1 MTERSIVWQGITPGD
16 AGPYSAYDWQLL
28 QQYIVPFAG
37 MRVNV
42 GPFQGSGTQP
52 DEGLRVEATNP
63 TTTQVSVLPGSALVR
78 GIVYINDGTEN
89 LSIAANASGNP
100 RIDTIILEAD
110 FTLQTVRLDVL
121 QGTPAAS
128 PTPPSLTQTDNV
140 LWQIPLAD
148 IAVANGF
155 ITITDADVQSRHE
168 WIDTAAGVYID
179 NVLNNSGTTL
189 QTGDVVVWDNTADRA
204 VTTTTTE
211 DNKLT
216 AGVWLGRTAAA
227 NYGRVQVRGVGLVRT
242 LAAVAIGDLLTSS
255 TTAVTATTPT
265 SGIKNKFL
273 ARVVQATSA
282 GGLALCNIDV
292 HTVADFDVLL
302 YQHQAASNTAG
313 GTSTAGSWQTRP
325 INTEVIDTGGFG
337 AVAANVITLQP
348 GRYTFWASATF
359 AGSTAQIGRLR
370 WRNTTAG
377 STVLQSVN
385 YGAGAGTPSF
395 SGFFE
400 ITTVS
405 NFELQ
410 YWVSTGTA
418 TTGLGAALNT
428 GDVEVY
434 ATIMLLRHAETL
446 T

>member
-1 MTERSIVWQGITPGD
+1 MTERSIVWQGTTPGD

-28 QQYIVPFAG
+28 QQYLIPFAG
-37 MRVNV
+37 MRANV

-52 DEGLRVEATNP
+52 DEGLRVEATSP
-63 TTTQVSVLPGSALVR
+63 ATTQVSVLPGSALVR
-78 GIVYINDGTEN
+78 GIAYINDGTEN

-128 PTPPSLTQTDNV
+128 PSPPSLTQTDNV

-155 ITITDADVQSRHE
+155 VTITDADVQSRHE
-168 WIDTAAGVYID
+168 WIDTAAGVYLD
-179 NVLNNSGTTL
+179 NILNNSGTTL
-189 QTGDVVVWDNTADRA
+189 QTGDVVVWDNGTARA

-216 AGVWLGRTAAA
+216 AGAWVGRTTA
-227 NYGRVQVRGVGLVRT
+227 NGYGRVQVRGLGLVRT
-242 LAAVAIGDLLTSS
+242 AAAVAIGDLLTSS
-255 TTAVTATTPT
+255 TTAASATTPT

-282 GGLALCNIDV
+282 AGLALCNIDV
-292 HTVADFDVLL
+292 HTASDFDVLL
-302 YQHQAASNTAG
+302 YQYQVASGTNGGASSPTAW
-313 GTSTAGSWQTRP
+313 TTRP
-325 INTEVIDTGGFG
+325 LNTEVVDTGGFG
-337 AVAANVITLQP
+337 ALAANVITLQP
-348 GRYTFWASATF
+348 GRYSVWGF
-359 AGSTAQIGRLR
+359 ANFSGNTSQVARLR
-370 WRNTTAG
+370 LRNT
-377 STVLQSVN
+377 L
-385 YGAGAGTPSF
+385 AGTTLVQGANGGTGTGQVNIH
-395 SGFFE
+395 GFFE
-400 ITTVS
+400 ITVATTI
-405 NFELQ
+405 ELQ
-410 YWVSTGTA
+410 YW
-418 TTGLGAALNT
+418 TTLGNAVGLGSAAST

-434 ATIMLLRHAETL
+434 ASLLFHRHAETL

>member
-1 MTERSIVWQGITPGD
+1 MTERSIIWQGTTPGD

-89 LSIAANASGNP
+89 LTIAANASGNP

-128 PTPPSLTQTDNV
+128 PTPAALTQTDNV

-282 GGLALCNIDV
+282 AGLALCNIDV
-292 HTVADFDVLL
+292 HTVSDFDVLL

-400 ITTVS
+400 ISTTS

-410 YWVSTGTA
+410 YWVSTGSA